1 MSPNKLHASYQGA
14 LVGLG
19 NDSPSFSPNW
29 GTRVGLGDGSLVS
42 ISSYQGAWV
51 GLGDGSLVSTSSYEG
66 EGVGIGVGSPVS
78 VASSKRFV
86 SKFTLGRRMKSEA
99 GSKVFGCSQYV

>member
-51 GLGDGSLVSTSSYEG
+51 GLGDGSLVSTSSYQG
-66 EGVGIGVGSPVS
+66 AWVGLGDGSLVS
-78 VASSKRFV
+78 TSS
-86 SKFTLGRRMKSEA
+86 
-99 GSKVFGCSQYV
+99 